1 MATAKFRS
9 QLLDLVDSDSDDG
22 LSGGLTS
29 IVRPTASAQ
38 RTNKAANNNTSK
50 MPPAKK
56 GARGRQAANKV
67 TKPVAAPKSS
77 TRAVNGRVAAAAE
90 EQLEDDRSALIEKS
104 TNAQPKPTGRG
115 RKRAA
120 AEEEAED
127 VVMADAPAP
136 KTARGRPKKTAVEEV
151 PDSQPPPPT
160 RARRG
165 RKPAA
170 PKITET
176 IEEEAEEEDEEVEE
190 ATEIPETQP
199 QHLVEQE
206 ADEEEEE
213 EQELEV
219 PGRFPADPPRGG
231 GRNAPPLTAPPSA
244 ARRPMY
250 GAPAQTDSSDS
261 ALRRRLGEM
270 TQKYESLEVKYQHL
284 REIAVKEADSNFDRL
299 KKQTDEKSR
308 GMFLSSLAL
317 FCSMC

>member
-1 MATAKFRS
+1 MTTAKFRS

-22 LSGGLTS
+22 LSGGLTR
-29 IVRPTASAQ
+29 IVRPAASAQ
-38 RTNKAANNNTSK
+38 RSNKAANINTSK
-50 MPPAKK
+50 MSPAKK

-67 TKPVAAPKSS
+67 TKPAAAPKTS
-77 TRAVNGRVAAAAE
+77 TRAVNGRIAAAAE
-90 EQLEDDRSALIEKS
+90 EELEDDRSALIEKPA
-104 TNAQPKPTGRG
+104 NAQPKLTGRG

-136 KTARGRPKKTAVEEV
+136 KAARGRPKKTAVEEV

-160 RARRG
+160 RGRRV
-165 RKPAA
+165 RKAA
-170 PKITET
+170 PEITET
-176 IEEEAEEEDEEVEE
+176 VEEEPEEEDEKEVEE

-199 QHLVEQE
+199 QRLVEQE
-206 ADEEEEE
+206 EDEEEEEE

-219 PGRFPADPPRGG
+219 PGRFPPDPPRGG

-250 GAPAQTDSSDS
+250 GAPAHSDSSDP

-270 TQKYESLEVKYQHL
+270 TQKYESLEVKYQNL

-308 GMFLSSLAL
+308 GVF
-317 FCSMC
+317 F